1 MTARLDVPFAVV
13 QQARERWDAAGD
25 ELDGAWR
32 RMAKTSTAELASEVV
47 AAVEGFREPWADELK
62 AAAEQATGYAAEIV
76 FFRGLVI
83 VADQEQAER
92 LRSLLPWAQHDA
104 AVTGG

>member
-13 QQARERWDAAGD
+13 QQARQRWDAAGD

-32 RMAKTSTAELASEVV
+32 RLATTSTAELDTDVV

-62 AAAEQATGYAAEIV
+62 AAAEQASGYAAEIV
-76 FFRGLVI
+76 YFRGLVV